1 MLAKAPFLI
10 GLRYTR
16 AKRSHAFL
24 SLISMVSVFG
34 IALGVAVIITILS
47 VVNGFDREIKKSI
60 FSMVAPITI
69 APVEG
74 RLTDWQA
81 LSQTVQRAP
90 EITAAAPL
98 VMGQAMLQEGA
109 QNQPTLLIG
118 IDPLLESHVSSLAD
132 RVVSG
137 NLAALTAP
145 DSILI
150 GQQLATALQVQLKD
164 EVTLIIPRRASGNGF
179 TTQLRNL
186 RVVGIFKTGGGGGTS
201 YDAKLAVT
209 SLKTA
214 QDLFGL
220 GGAVNA
226 LRLNVTNLYA
236 APTIA
241 NDLQDQ
247 LPGDLQVNNWT
258 QQLGAFF
265 DNIKTTKSL
274 LFFILQMLVVVAAF
288 NLITMLIM
296 TVNHKQTDIAI
307 LRTIGMKPRD
317 VLLIFMVQGTLIG
330 ALGVGIGVLLGVLLA
345 TNITSI
351 VNVIQAVFH
360 IKLISSSVYFVDFL
374 PSELNWQDVGLISV
388 ITVLLSMLA
397 TIYPAWR
404 AARLQPVEALRDA

>member
-1 MLAKAPFLI
+1 MLTKAPFWI
-10 GLRYTR
+10 GFRYTR
-16 AKRSHAFL
+16 AKRGHAFL
-24 SLISMVSVFG
+24 SLISLVSVFG

-69 APVEG
+69 APIDG
-74 RLTDWQA
+74 HLTNWQA
-81 LSQTVQRAP
+81 LAQEVSRTKAV
-90 EITAAAPL
+90 TATAPL

-109 QNQPTLLIG
+109 DSQPTMLIG
-118 IDPLLESHVSSLAD
+118 IDPNLESRVSNLAD

-137 NLAALTAP
+137 NLTALMAP
-145 DSILI
+145 NSILI
-150 GQQLATALQVQLKD
+150 GEQLANTLHAQMHD
-164 EVTLIIPRRASGNGF
+164 EITLIIPRRATGNSF

-214 QDLFGL
+214 QNLFGL
-220 GGAVNA
+220 GNAVNA
-226 LRLNVTNLYA
+226 LRLNVDNLYG
-236 APTIA
+236 APQIA

-247 LPGDLQVNNWT
+247 LAPDLQVNNWT

-296 TVNHKQTDIAI
+296 TVNHKQADIAI

-330 ALGVGIGVLLGVLLA
+330 ALGVGLGVLLGVVLA
-345 TNITSI
+345 TNITRL
-351 VNVIQAVFH
+351 VNVIQSVFH

-374 PSELNWQDVGLISV
+374 PSELHWQDVGLISL

>member
-1 MLAKAPFLI
+1 MSIKAPFWI

-16 AKRSHAFL
+16 AKRGHAFL
-24 SLISMVSVFG
+24 SLISLVSVFG

-69 APVEG
+69 APIDG
-74 RLTDWQA
+74 RLTNWQTLA
-81 LSQTVQRAP
+81 QEVSHTKA
-90 EITAAAPL
+90 ITAAAPL

-109 QNQPTLLIG
+109 QSQPTLLIG
-118 IDPLLESHVSSLAD
+118 IDPNLESRVSTLAD

-137 NLAALTAP
+137 HLTALMTP
-145 DSILI
+145 NSILI
-150 GQQLATALQVQLKD
+150 GEQLANSLHVQLND
-164 EVTLIIPRRASGNGF
+164 EITLIIPRRATGNRF

-214 QDLFGL
+214 QTLFGL
-220 GGAVNA
+220 GNAVNA
-226 LRLNVTNLYA
+226 LRLNVDNLYA
-236 APTIA
+236 APLLA

-247 LPGDLQVNNWT
+247 LSPDLQVNNWT

-296 TVNHKQTDIAI
+296 TVNHKQADIAI

-330 ALGVGIGVLLGVLLA
+330 ALGVGLGVLLGVLLA
-345 TNITSI
+345 TNITSL
-351 VNVIQAVFH
+351 VNVIQSVFH

-374 PSELNWQDVGLISV
+374 PSELHWQDVGLISL

-404 AARLQPVEALRDA
+404 AARLQPVDALRDA

>member
-1 MLAKAPFLI
+1 MLTKAPFWI

-16 AKRSHAFL
+16 AKRGHAFL
-24 SLISMVSVFG
+24 SFISLVSVLG

-69 APVEG
+69 APIEG
-74 RLTDWQA
+74 RLSNWQA
-81 LSQTVQRAP
+81 LAQSVRRFPAV
-90 EITAAAPL
+90 TATAPL

-118 IDPLLESHVSSLAD
+118 IDPQLESHVSTLAD
-132 RVVSG
+132 RLINT
-137 NLAALTAP
+137 NLSILNSP
-145 DSILI
+145 NSILI
-150 GQQLATALQVQLKD
+150 GQQLANALQVQMND
-164 EVTLIIPRRASGNGF
+164 EVTLIIPRRNNGNGF
-179 TTQLRNL
+179 ATELRNL
-186 RVVGIFKTGGGGGTS
+186 RVVGFFKTGGGGGTS

-214 QDLFGL
+214 QQLYGL
-220 GGAVNA
+220 GSDVNA

-236 APTIA
+236 APSIA

-247 LPGDLQVNNWT
+247 LAPDLQVNNWT

-296 TVNHKQTDIAI
+296 TVNHKQADIAI
-307 LRTIGMKPRD
+307 LRTMGMQPRD
-317 VLLIFMVQGTLIG
+317 ILLIFMVQGTLIG
-330 ALGVGIGVLLGVLLA
+330 VLGVALGVALGVLLA
-345 TNITSI
+345 LNVTRI
-351 VNVIQAVFH
+351 VNAIQMVFH
-360 IKLISSSVYFVDFL
+360 VHLISSSVYFVDFL
-374 PSELNWQDVGLISV
+374 PSELHWQDVGLISG
-388 ITVLLSMLA
+388 ITVLLSMIA

-404 AARLQPVEALRDA
+404 ASRLQPVEALRDA